1 MEWNES
7 LENKNLKISWALP
20 GPVLLNFVRKSVL
33 EGLKGRFHGLTME
46 DLLLIVLRLDQER
59 HAPTAHCDELLFILR
74 VGQNLTELGLGHV
87 GNLASLLHAHLN
99 DQRQTVL
106 TLLGLCGTS

>member
-1 MEWNES
+1 
-7 LENKNLKISWALP
+7 
-20 GPVLLNFVRKSVL
+20 
-33 EGLKGRFHGLTME
+33 ME

-106 TLLGLCGTS
+106 TLKGLCTHKRENSPTTMSIGLQFTVNSEERIDWG